1 MLRVFS
7 KSDVGLV
14 RKSNEDACR
23 CGTFSDHAGWAV
35 VCDGMGGVNGGNVA
49 SSVAV
54 ENISRSIL
62 SGYREGMDGAQ
73 IRELIASAISGA
85 NGAVHTLAGTD
96 SSLAGMGTTVVAVI
110 LANGTAHVAHAGDS
124 RAYLLS
130 GEEIRQLTTD
140 HSMVQEMV
148 DKGDLT
154 AQEAKKHPQKNII
167 TRALGV
173 ESSIRVDFSEIPV
186 ERGSRLLICTDGL
199 TNYLDEEKILSLSK
213 ELGAQELTEK
223 LVALAKGAGGGD
235 NITVVVLE
243 DQAV

>member
-1 MLRVFS
+1 MRVFS

-54 ENISRSIL
+54 ENISQAIL
-62 SGYREGMDGAQ
+62 SGYREGMDGEQ
-73 IRELIASAISGA
+73 IREMIASAISGA
-85 NGAVHTLAGTD
+85 NGTVHSLAGAD
-96 SSLAGMGTTVVAVI
+96 ASLAGMGTTVVAVI

-124 RAYLLS
+124 RAYLIS
-130 GEEIRQLTTD
+130 HEDIRQLTTD

-148 DKGDLT
+148 EKGDLT
-154 AQEAKKHPQKNII
+154 AQEAKTHPQKNII

-186 ERGSRLLICTDGL
+186 GGGDRLLICTDGL
-199 TNYLDEEKILSLSK
+199 TNYLDEDQIFRFSQ
-213 ELGAQELTEK
+213 ELGAQELTER
-223 LVALAKGAGGGD
+223 LVALAKSAGGGD